1 MARLAASRIFT
12 LVFAIGVG
20 ACSSSVTTS
29 ASPPRGEPGPPRAT
43 VIHGWASWYG
53 QPHHGRLTASGET
66 FDMHRLTAAHPS
78 LPLGTRLLVTNV
90 ANGRAVV
97 VRVNDRG
104 PYRRG
109 RILDLSY
116 AAARALH
123 AVEAGVINVRV
134 ALVDR

>member
-1 MARLAASRIFT
+1 
-12 LVFAIGVG
+12 
-20 ACSSSVTTS
+20 
-29 ASPPRGEPGPPRAT
+29 
-43 VIHGWASWYG
+43 
-53 QPHHGRLTASGET
+53 
-66 FDMHRLTAAHPS
+66 MHRLTAAHPS

-134 ALVDR
+134 ALVDG

>member
-1 MARLAASRIFT
+1 MPEPRASLTFT
-12 LVFAIGVG
+12 LAMTLGVG
-20 ACSSSVTTS
+20 ACSSPATTS
-29 ASPPRGEPGPPRAT
+29 PPPRVEPSASRAT
-43 VIHGWASWYG
+43 AMHGQASWYG
-53 QPHHGRLTASGET
+53 EPHHGRRTASGET
-66 FDMHRLTAAHPS
+66 FDMHRLTAAHPT

-90 ANGRAVV
+90 ANGRSVV

-116 AAARALH
+116 AAAHALH
-123 AVEAGVINVRV
+123 AVEAGVITVRV